1 MDKIK
6 RIPNYIK
13 YSSKNTRDGVG
24 LFNALFYSM
33 DNWDRVLK
41 VGGAVFAFWGVV
53 NIFLWGL
60 IITSFDFH
68 ATLFLV
74 SKEGFGG
81 GLVKL
86 LPSTILIGIY
96 LLVIFGIWKSIGLD
110 VYTSNRFIRS
120 SSSLRIK
127 IMKLY
132 VQSFIVSLM
141 LISVLYI
148 ILWSLRFNVLNIYY
162 FLIYA
167 LMIISSTAYIG
178 SLLMISNRIFKRKIR
193 NHQDVIYKKYLG
205 FKLSRWFF
213 VSVLIFS
220 FFVGIPSIEY
230 SGGYGTG
237 CMRVSGIN
245 FSDKSSDIYHGSK
258 GYSGSQVLSY
268 YSYDEDRDNINIV
281 ILDSYREEESKSGSW
296 VSSEGLMGEKRNSL
310 AVVPKKNIVEL
321 TQDSSKCFKSYG
333 R

>member
-1 MDKIK
+1 MNERK
-6 RIPNYIK
+6 RIPSYIK
-13 YSSKNTRDGVG
+13 GMPRHAGNNPG
-24 LFNALFYSM
+24 LFNVILHSM

-41 VGGAVFAFWGVV
+41 VGGAVFAFWGVI

-86 LPSTILIGIY
+86 LSSTILIGVY
-96 LLVIFGIWKSIGLD
+96 LLILFAVWKFIKP
-110 VYTSNRFIRS
+110 YMSNRRYSDGS
-120 SSSLRIK
+120 SMRKKL
-127 IMKLY
+127 MKLY
-132 VQSFIVSLM
+132 GQSLIVS
-141 LISVLYI
+141 SVSMSVFII
-148 ILWSLRFNVLNIYY
+148 ILWSLRFDILNIYY
-162 FLIYA
+162 SLTF
-167 LMIISSTAYIG
+167 IIMLFSLTFYIG
-178 SLLMISNRIFKRKIR
+178 SLSVVSNRIIERKIWNR
-193 NHQDVIYKKYLG
+193 QNIRYKKYLG
-205 FKLSRWFF
+205 LKFSRWFF
-213 VSVLIFS
+213 VAVLIFS
-220 FFVGIPSIEY
+220 FFVAIPSIEY

-237 CMRVSGIN
+237 CMHVSGIN
-245 FSDKSSDIYHGSK
+245 FSNKSNDIYHGSK
-258 GYSGSQVLSY
+258 GYNGSQVLSY
-268 YSYDEDRDNINIV
+268 YSYNEDKDNINIV
-281 ILDSYREEESKSGSW
+281 IIDSYRDEKTKSGLW